1 MANPKGLDIE
11 IEKLENLEQPKIER
25 MRELENLE
33 KEKLEELRLEII
45 EIENLERIA
54 IENLER
60 IEIEKQK
67 IEKERRANL
76 TNKLFIIPKETLLP
90 YFLRYVS
97 LSIKQEKEKR
107 TTREYIEIVEMM
119 Q

>member
-1 MANPKGLDIE
+1 MANPEGLDIE

-45 EIENLERIA
+45 E

-119 Q
+119 